1 MPNCISPNIVLMTM
15 NLGSAILIE
24 AALSFLGLGI
34 NPPMASWGA
43 MVSDGYNHLRTLPL
57 LSIAPGVVIMIVV
70 LAFNIAP
77 PLRYVKEGHGAACFK
92 V

>member
-1 MPNCISPNIVLMTM
+1 MTM